1 MGKHKRSLFD
11 QINHAICE
19 SDRRGTSK
27 RSDRIQRVGT
37 RDKVYSNGRT
47 KGLRDMAKSFC
58 GWMRER
64 HPEIRLAK
72 EITGDHAREFL
83 ESKRD
88 KVSDATLEEY
98 RGRLGK
104 LGDLCS
110 SVFKSRISWHCDP
123 VKNERAHTV
132 RDRAMDR
139 ADYEAIRDR
148 LLEGRSEAR
157 YALEITGRCGA
168 RIEEAAGLRIEGIRT
183 DTWVLEIR
191 EGAKNGRHR
200 DVPIREQD
208 RSYFAA
214 LKEECE
220 RRGRVYV
227 CNGVR
232 SQSLNKAIRRVMRE
246 LGLADKYPC
255 TTDHA
260 VRKLWA
266 RERMEEE
273 RPRCRSEIEAWE
285 RVQAELGHGDK
296 SRQNLYAVYVGGKL
310 R

>member
-1 MGKHKRSLFD
+1 MSKHRTLYAQVS
-11 QINHAICE
+11 HALCE
-19 SDRRGTSK
+19 SDCRGTSK
-27 RSDRIQRVGT
+27 RADRLNHVNT
-37 RDKVYSNGRT
+37 RERVYSNGRMD
-47 KGLRDMAKSFC
+47 GLRDMAKNFC
-58 GWMRER
+58 GWLRER

-83 ESKRD
+83 EDKRGR
-88 KVSDATLEEY
+88 VSDATLEEY

-110 SVFKSRISWHCDP
+110 SVFKSRISWRCEP
-123 VKNERAHTV
+123 IQNERAHKV

-139 ADYEAIRDR
+139 ADYEAIRDK

-168 RIEEAAGLRIEGIRT
+168 RIEEAAGLKVEGIRT
-183 DTWVLEIR
+183 DTWVLELR
-191 EGAKNGRHR
+191 EGCKNGRER

-208 RSYFAA
+208 RVYFTA

-220 RRGRVYV
+220 RKGRTYV
-227 CNGVR
+227 CNGVKSR
-232 SQSLNKAIRRVMRE
+232 SLDTAIRRVMRE
-246 LGLADKYPC
+246 LGLSDKYPK

-260 VRKLWA
+260 ARKMWA
-266 RERMEEE
+266 RERMAEE
-273 RPRCRSEIEAWE
+273 RPRCHSEVEAWE
-285 RVQAELGHGDK
+285 RVQVELGHGDK

-310 R
+310 GG